1 MAFRIRQNE
10 RSLCC
15 FFSIPCKFSLTKL
28 FLGAFLEK
36 CAQDMSKSLP
46 PFFLFCFICLLYVEF
61 RSARQLFYLC
71 TWIQL
76 NYFFLKKKKN
86 QAIWSVHL
94 SLLIC
99 CIFLV
104 PEWLDSYVPLSMQPD
119 NTAALL
125 PGVLIYASSR
135 KSVKFTSFD
144 ADQVF
149 T

>member
-1 MAFRIRQNE
+1 MW
-10 RSLCC
+10 SLDLHG
-15 FFSIPCKFSLTKL
+15 S
-28 FLGAFLEK
+28 
-36 CAQDMSKSLP
+36 
-46 PFFLFCFICLLYVEF
+46 CFICVPE
-61 RSARQLFYLC
+61 SN
-71 TWIQL
+71 WI
-76 NYFFLKKKKN
+76 FFLKKKKKN